1 MTLIKTI
8 VKFNKKDG
16 AHDNKLFGFITKI
29 KGSWRGC
36 RDTEEKKK
44 IVLVDALLV
53 DDIIPNVPYRCTL
66 SPMKNGNGFVA
77 IFAKPLKFDEK
88 ISVLGRPGRNTVLVR
103 WGCKTLTYN
112 PASDKEYERDIQ
124 KIANNLRRRND
135 LNDPNR
141 AAEEFINEAL
151 LVKRLYDQYKEDV

>member
-1 MTLIKTI
+1 MSLIKTI
-8 VKFNKKDG
+8 IKFNKKDD
-16 AHDNKLFGFITKI
+16 AHDDKLYGFVTKI
-29 KGSWRGC
+29 NGSWRGC
-36 RDTEEKKK
+36 RDTEKKK
-44 IVLVDALLV
+44 KVVLLDAWLIDKIV
-53 DDIIPNVPYRCTL
+53 PNVPYKCTL
-66 SPMKNGNGFVA
+66 SPMKYGKGFVA

-88 ISVLGRPGRNTVLVR
+88 ISVIGRPGRNVVLVR

-124 KIANNLRRRND
+124 KIANNLRKRHD
-135 LNDPNR
+135 LNDPAR